1 MPEPVK
7 KSNKKIAQTRSL
19 HWMEEAHLIRVRQGL
34 GLAWVIG
41 MVMVI
46 VSCVIHHSLSVWDDM
61 VFWIGVVIWISAW
74 GLTFAMRGFE
84 CILKCLPKSR
94 AHDRRPTN
102 YRATDEG
109 TNWTISL
116 DPTLVPKLQNKDKG
130 LPRYEDIESQDALHL
145 PKFHECCSQE
155 DTIVYESESP

>member
-1 MPEPVK
+1 M
-7 KSNKKIAQTRSL
+7 AQTRL
-19 HWMEEAHLIRVRQGL
+19 PNRMEVVVYHSL

-46 VSCVIHHSLSVWDDM
+46 ISCIMHHSFYVWDDK
-61 VFWIGVVIWISAW
+61 VFWTGVVIWMSAW
-74 GLTFAMRGFE
+74 GLIFAMRGLE

-94 AHDRRPTN
+94 AQDRRPTN

-109 TNWTISL
+109 TNWTVNL
-116 DPTLVPKLQNKDKG
+116 DPTLVPKLQNKDED

-145 PKFHECCSQE
+145 PKYQECCRQE
-155 DTIVYESESP
+155 HAIVYESESP